1 MEFTFELTK
10 SIHKGNI
17 MLPIVKVIAS
27 KNGYV
32 LTSAESYGFNSN
44 TLTKSWE
51 ISNESKGEYYSFI
64 RLKDAKAYFDK
75 L

>member
-1 MEFTFELTK
+1 
-10 SIHKGNI
+10 
-17 MLPIVKVIAS
+17 MLQIVKVIAS

-32 LTSAESYGFNSN
+32 LTSAESYGFHSN

-51 ISNESKGEYYSFI
+51 IYNEAKGEYYSFI
-64 RLKDAKAYFDK
+64 RLKDAKAWFEK